1 MTNYNKN
8 YYRSIDEFPRDFC
21 DQIVKT
27 HLYTGG
33 KVMRDDV
40 PRLERDE
47 EGVADGGGMVLPMM
61 YGNKIWIWSLR
72 NAFAGVEEMADVEL
86 RAAAVEEDGKTI
98 TNNLGT
104 IATTNLENQSGVVHA
119 LGDQYFLGQLF
130 ELE

>member
-1 MTNYNKN
+1 MYKRQN

-21 DQIVKT
+21 DQIVKS
-27 HLYTGG
+27 HLYVDG
-33 KVMRDDV
+33 KVMRDDI
-40 PRLERDE
+40 PRIERDE
-47 EGVADGGGMVLPMM
+47 EGVAEGGGMVLTMM

-86 RAAAVEEDGKTI
+86 QAAAVEDNGVTI
-98 TNNLGT
+98 INNLGT

-119 LGDQYFLGQLF
+119 LGDHYFLGQLS